1 MRISRQHACYLI
13 AILFLC
19 CLIQSEKEWIENLT
33 DWQAENLSK
42 TTESLLEQYQRQ
54 IESVWEELIYF
65 PVPNSALSPNVSVS
79 FHNTWQAERNYGGK
93 RKHEGIDLMADP
105 DKSGYFPIV
114 SMTDGTIEQ
123 VGWLEKGGWRIG
135 IRSIGG
141 NYYYYAHFHS
151 YIKDWKRGDP
161 VKAGDLLGYMGDS
174 GYGPEGTTGQFPVH
188 LHLGIYLPAAEKGE
202 QAINPYW
209 MLRYLENKRL
219 SYIY

>member
-65 PVPNSALSPNVSVS
+65 PVSNSALSPNVSVS

-188 LHLGIYLPAAEKGE
+188 LHLGIYLPAAENGE

-209 MLRYLENKRL
+209 MLRYLENQRL